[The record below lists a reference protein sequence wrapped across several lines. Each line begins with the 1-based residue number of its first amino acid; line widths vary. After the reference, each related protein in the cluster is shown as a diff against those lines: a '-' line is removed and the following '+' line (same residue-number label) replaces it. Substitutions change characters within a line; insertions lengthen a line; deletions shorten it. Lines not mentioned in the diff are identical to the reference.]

1 MLNLLDS
8 FIESETIMGKSY
20 FFLVIVFL
28 LIMTGCSKDNN
39 PVNTTNKGIIAGKVT
54 DQTSGEAIEGA
65 SISTYPATTNVISNN
80 TGNYTIS
87 DVETGIYSLTVTMN
101 GYVSNTS
108 NVKVTAGQT
117 SVVNIALLPT
127 PVPDPLASFN
137 YGGSMVT
144 PAVITFT
151 NTSQNANSYLWEF
164 GDGTTSTITNPSK
177 TYNSKGTYNV
187 KLTATNTSTGKSN
200 QTSQNIVITPGKV
213 FLQRVIVDQ
222 FPFTNSGGVGW
233 DIGSGPDLFFT
244 IIDSVKNNVYK
255 VGTYYE
261 DLTPSSLP
269 VQWVLSPELEFLKS
283 SWNKTFYINLWDYD
297 PLDDDDEIGFT
308 NGFKIT
314 QQISASYPTTVSIQ
328 NTNGTIKVRLI
339 LRWQ

>member
-1 MLNLLDS
+1 M
-8 FIESETIMGKSY
+8 ESETIMRKSY
-20 FFLVIVFL
+20 FFLVIVSLL
-28 LIMTGCSKDNN
+28 LIIGCGKDDN
-39 PVNTTNKGIIAGKVT
+39 PVNTTNKGIISGKVT
-54 DQTSGEAIEGA
+54 DQSSGVAIEGA
-65 SISTYPATTNVISNN
+65 SISTYPTTTNVISNN
-80 TGNYTIS
+80 SGIYAIY
-87 DVETGIYSLTVTMN
+87 DVEAGIYSITVTSN
-101 GYVSNTS
+101 GYVTSTS
-108 NVKVTAGQT
+108 NVNVIAGQT
-117 SVVNIALLPT
+117 LVVNIALLPT
-127 PVPDPLASFN
+127 PVADPLASFN
-137 YGGSMVT
+137 YGGSTVT
-144 PAVITFT
+144 PANITFT

-164 GDGTTSTITNPSK
+164 GDGTTSTATNPSK
-177 TYNSKGTYNV
+177 NYNTKGTYIV

-244 IIDSVKNNVYK
+244 IIDSVKNNVYT
-255 VGTYYE
+255 VGTYYD
-261 DLTPSSLP
+261 DLTPSALP

-314 QQISASYPTTVSIQ
+314 QQISANYPTTVSLQ
-328 NTNGTIKVRLI
+328 NTSGTIKVRLI